1 MTIKS
6 NSKKYL
12 LLMVMALGVGLFGNA
27 GPSHASIEPSNKNK
41 QTLVLQNAT
50 VVDVQSGKLEEDQTI
65 IVVGNKIQQIGDS
78 DEVEIPGEA
87 QVRDAAGQY
96 VIPGLWDM
104 HIHLMNDHKLAFPL
118 FLSNGVTGVRDMG
131 ANLKSIDLWKKA
143 IRDGMNAPRIA
154 YAGSTLVQ
162 GEDMPHLI
170 DLRTEKQARE
180 AVRLMAKKGADHI
193 KVYSW
198 LPRPLFI
205 AAADEANKLGLPVTG
220 HLPALVRA
228 TEAVRVGMKSMEHLN
243 GMFIATSSLEEDLL
257 KNPKLMDMTTFVKS
271 EIRAAKSY
279 DPKRAAKLFQAF
291 KQNEVWQV
299 PTLIA
304 MNSLFKTEL
313 SERAKYVPT
322 EIQKQWIQAIRP
334 IKDNPKE
341 FVQTREYNSLLP
353 GLVRKMNE
361 AGVPLLA
368 GTDAAVL
375 IPNQVFGF
383 SLHDELELL
392 VKSGLTPLQALQ
404 TATLNP
410 AKYLG
415 REHELGTVEEGKLAD
430 LVLLAANPLKDIRNT
445 TAISAVILDGKLMEK
460 QDLTKAIKTYQV
472 IKMSDVKNQPQSS
485 QPANKHMF
493 HQH

>member
-27 GPSHASIEPSNKNK
+27 GPSHASIEPSNKSK

-50 VVDVQSGKLEEDQTI
+50 VVDVQSGKLKEDQTI

-78 DEVEIPGEA
+78 DEVKIPEEA

-104 HIHLMNDHKLAFPL
+104 HTHLFNDYKQAFPL

-143 IRDGMNAPRIA
+143 IKDGMNAPRIA

-162 GEDMPHLI
+162 GANMPHLF
-170 DLRTEKQARE
+170 DVRTEKQARE

-193 KVYSW
+193 KVYSE
-198 LPRPLFI
+198 LPRPLFF

-220 HLPALVRA
+220 HLPMLVRA
-228 TEAVRVGMKSMEHLN
+228 TEAVRVGMKSMEHMN

-257 KNPKLMDMTTFVKS
+257 KNPKLIDMKFMEKS

-299 PTLIA
+299 PTLVVL
-304 MNSLFKTEL
+304 NTLFKTEQL
-313 SERAKYVPT
+313 SERAKYAPT
-322 EIQKQWIQAIRP
+322 EIQKQWVQTLRQ
-334 IKDNPKE
+334 IKNNPKE
-341 FVQTREYNSLLP
+341 FVQTREYNSFLP

-368 GTDAAVL
+368 GTDAAFL
-375 IPNQVFGF
+375 LPNTVYGF

-410 AKYLG
+410 AKYLD

-485 QPANKHMF
+485 QPHI
-493 HQH
+493 H